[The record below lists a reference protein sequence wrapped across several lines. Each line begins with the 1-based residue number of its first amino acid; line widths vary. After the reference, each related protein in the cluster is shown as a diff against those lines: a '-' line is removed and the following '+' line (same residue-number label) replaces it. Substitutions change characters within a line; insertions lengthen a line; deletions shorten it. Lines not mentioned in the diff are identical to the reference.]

1 MARRSRRRN
10 LLSIRYRKHDPKH
23 VPYHPNSA
31 QYHCGQDNLYPI
43 DAGAQS
49 KSPQQLYPK
58 MKQNQNVHEFEL
70 RISALP
76 KG

>member
-23 VPYHPNSA
+23 VPYPPNSA
-31 QYHCGQDNLYPI
+31 QYHYGQDNLYPI
-43 DAGAQS
+43 DVEAQS

-58 MKQNQNVHEFEL
+58 MKQNQNVYEIEL
-70 RISALP
+70 RISTLP

>member
-1 MARRSRRRN
+1 MQKIFRRRN

-43 DAGAQS
+43 DAGAQR

-58 MKQNQNVHEFEL
+58 MKQNHTYMKSNYT
-70 RISALP
+70 
-76 KG
+76 